1 MLNTADYILH
11 LLEGVIAVPLTVAVA
26 LVVDVFILCCE
37 CLRGSLTPGAVG
49 ILDATIQ
56 QNLQM
61 GQEC

>member
-1 MLNTADYILH
+1 M
-11 LLEGVIAVPLTVAVA
+11 AVPLTVAVA

-61 GQEC
+61 SIECWTK